1 MYATTTTVRAAQAQS
16 AYQGNAI
23 ATASPA
29 RLLVMLVERLVLDI
43 ERGLA
48 AQQAASWPDA
58 HRHLLHAQDIVA
70 ELEASLDVDKMPAG
84 KQLASLY
91 AWLREQLVRANVGR
105 DTAVTTAALTL
116 ARQLCDTWREAAMA
130 SVG

>member
-1 MYATTTTVRAAQAQS
+1 MYATHRSAQS
-16 AYQGNAI
+16 AYRDNAV

-29 RLLVMLVERLVLDI
+29 RLLVMLVERLVLDV

-48 AQQAASWPDA
+48 AQRAGDWPEA
-58 HRHLLHAQDIVA
+58 HRHLLHAQDIVL
-70 ELEASLDVDKMPAG
+70 ELEHSLDVDRMPAG

-91 AWLREQLVRANVGR
+91 EFLRNRLVLANVRR
-105 DTAVTTAALTL
+105 DPRVATECLTL

-130 SVG
+130 AAVS